1 MISDYRHENY
11 ANIDDIEYIFGY
23 IDNYH
28 APMLTSS
35 LFIKVPF
42 YCFRGTILEV
52 IKLGD
57 MSVKSYFDK
66 IMPYLRVLIDEN
78 KAYEQ
83 KIQIYIGFNM
93 VHISNKRRIMHFSC
107 SDSVICMPSS
117 NKNEILEQLLTS
129 LYKKFNDDLQL
140 SRESSSFVY

>member
-23 IDNYH
+23 IDNYY

-52 IKLGD
+52 IKW
-57 MSVKSYFDK
+57 
-66 IMPYLRVLIDEN
+66 
-78 KAYEQ
+78 
-83 KIQIYIGFNM
+83 
-93 VHISNKRRIMHFSC
+93 
-107 SDSVICMPSS
+107 VIC
-117 NKNEILEQLLTS
+117 L
-129 LYKKFNDDLQL
+129 
-140 SRESSSFVY
+140 